1 MQETPYY
8 DDPGVA
14 YAIELTTYD
23 ANGNMTKFPRHYDNY
38 FVPRRYAFVSV
49 DMIGT
54 RLSDSRLVPY
64 GPPACWTGVAQA
76 GERSRS

>member
-1 MQETPYY
+1 
-8 DDPGVA
+8 
-14 YAIELTTYD
+14 
-23 ANGNMTKFPRHYDNY
+23 MTKFPRHYDNY